1 MKANMSVLARRY
13 AKAYDSVAKGDNA
26 AARENYELFKE
37 ALSSLKPVEEYIN
50 NPTIPPAVKLEV
62 ASKAYGKADAAS
74 SFVRLLVSSGRYY
87 LAGEIEKELQN
98 LLDARLGIKR
108 VTVFSAGELGEDAKR
123 GLSEALSKY
132 FNSALALDYKL
143 DGALL
148 SGVVIRCGDLLIDAS
163 AEGRLKQM
171 TKILTER

>member
-1 MKANMSVLARRY
+1 MKANMSVLAQRY
-13 AKAYDSVAKGDNA
+13 AKAYDLVAKSDNA
-26 AARENYELFKE
+26 AAKKNYELFKE

-50 NPTIPPAVKLEV
+50 NPTISPSVKLEV
-62 ASKAYGKADAAS
+62 ASKAYDKADSAAA
-74 SFVRLLVSSGRYY
+74 FVKLLISSGRYY
-87 LAGEIEKELQN
+87 LAGEIAKELQN

-108 VTVFSAGELGEDAKR
+108 VTVFSAGELDESAKR
-123 GLSEALSKY
+123 GLSESLSQY

-143 DGALL
+143 DASLL
-148 SGVVIRCGDLLIDAS
+148 SGVVIRCGDLRIDAS